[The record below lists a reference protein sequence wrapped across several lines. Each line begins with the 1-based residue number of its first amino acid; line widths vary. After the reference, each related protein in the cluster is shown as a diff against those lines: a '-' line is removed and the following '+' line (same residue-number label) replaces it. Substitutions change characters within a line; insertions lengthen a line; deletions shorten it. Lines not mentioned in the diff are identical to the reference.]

1 MERAQR
7 IAAKSVRRVLAG
19 TTLPA
24 ALADGPDIPAGD
36 RALVHELAYGTLRFL
51 GQLRAVV
58 QYLADRPFTDSNVE
72 ALLWV
77 ALYQL
82 LHTQAPAH
90 AVVDCAVRAT
100 TRLHRTS
107 AKGLVNAVLRNF
119 LRRRESVLAA
129 VTSAPEAR
137 FSYPAWWIDRLRSE
151 QPTRWAEVLDAGN
164 ARPPLCLRVN
174 VRRITPDA
182 YVAALAASDTAAR
195 RVGAAGV
202 MLDRPRPVA
211 ELPGYDSGWFS
222 VQDAAAQLA
231 APLLDARDGMRVLD
245 ACAAPGGKTTHLA
258 ELALLD
264 LTAVDIDAQRLGRS
278 AENLERLGLS
288 ARLIAGDAAEP
299 GGWWN
304 GEAFDRI
311 LVDVPC
317 TASGVVRRHP
327 DIKWLRRESDVA
339 GFVAQQGRLID
350 ALWMMLAS
358 GGRMLYSTCSVF
370 RAENAAQTDAFLAR
384 HADATRLPLQLSA
397 APACADGQLLPAEGD
412 AEHNHDGFFYALLQ
426 KS

>member
-137 FSYPAWWIDRLRSE
+137 FSYPA
-151 QPTRWAEVLDAGN
+151 
-164 ARPPLCLRVN
+164 
-174 VRRITPDA
+174 
-182 YVAALAASDTAAR
+182 
-195 RVGAAGV
+195 
-202 MLDRPRPVA
+202 
-211 ELPGYDSGWFS
+211 
-222 VQDAAAQLA
+222 
-231 APLLDARDGMRVLD
+231 
-245 ACAAPGGKTTHLA
+245 
-258 ELALLD
+258 
-264 LTAVDIDAQRLGRS
+264 
-278 AENLERLGLS
+278 
-288 ARLIAGDAAEP
+288 
-299 GGWWN
+299 
-304 GEAFDRI
+304 
-311 LVDVPC
+311 
-317 TASGVVRRHP
+317 
-327 DIKWLRRESDVA
+327 
-339 GFVAQQGRLID
+339 
-350 ALWMMLAS
+350 
-358 GGRMLYSTCSVF
+358 
-370 RAENAAQTDAFLAR
+370 
-384 HADATRLPLQLSA
+384 
-397 APACADGQLLPAEGD
+397 
-412 AEHNHDGFFYALLQ
+412 
-426 KS
+426 